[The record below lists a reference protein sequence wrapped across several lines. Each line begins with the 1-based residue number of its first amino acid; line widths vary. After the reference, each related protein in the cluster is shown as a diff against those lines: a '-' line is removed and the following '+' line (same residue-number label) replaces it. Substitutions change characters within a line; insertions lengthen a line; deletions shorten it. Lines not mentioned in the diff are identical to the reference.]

1 MTVLKAED
9 YPRSI
14 PIGKQGENGI
24 TQVTFDITSWTS
36 TYTDGQFELV
46 LRRPVD
52 REVYLVATEN
62 DGSTLT
68 WTVSDTDTLN
78 CGNGAVEIIWRN
90 GEDVAKLKEYSLH
103 VKPSLSAVIGAAPTY
118 VQSWLEKIL
127 AAAEKLI
134 PTIGTDGNWYI
145 GGEDTGKPSRGA
157 DGTIGKD
164 GKDGVSPTAKVEQTT
179 TGATLTVTDGSGTT
193 TANLKD
199 GTSPTAKVE
208 QTSTGATVTVTDA
221 SGTTTAN
228 LTNGKDGA
236 TGATGAKGDKGDK
249 GDTGAAF
256 TYADFTAE
264 QLAALKGEK
273 GDKGDTGAQGA
284 QGEQGIQG
292 IQGIQG
298 EKGETGAAGAKG
310 DKGDTGA
317 TGAAGKDGTSCTH
330 SWSGTTLTVTSAS
343 GTSSADLKGDKGADG
358 SDATVT
364 KDNVVAALGYTPAYL
379 EKPYVLI
386 NKVTLTE
393 TVDTI
398 EINKDSDGNEFNL
411 AHAYVK
417 ITQDGSIT
425 NTRSCSSYF
434 WISTDDGAKGLYL
447 YIQYVME
454 IAKKYAVMWAHNYGE
469 RVEYEYNQIS
479 TVSDSSGE
487 IISSGSTNKMLKN
500 PKIYSVLLY
509 TSAGF
514 PVGIT
519 VEVYGV
525 RA

>member
-1 MTVLKAED
+1 MHEIHISVRNKVAKTVHNDAYVCGNSD
-9 YPRSI
+9 YVI
-14 PIGKQGENGI
+14 QF
-24 TQVTFDITSWTS
+24 TFDEEWDAYETKTARFKWNG
-36 TYTDGQFELV
+36 TYTDVVFTGSECPMPIVQNTYNVEIG
-46 LRRPVD
+46 
-52 REVYLVATEN
+52 VYAGNLHT
-62 DGSTLT
+62 STSAYLPAKK
-68 WTVSDTDTLN
+68 SIL
-78 CGNGAVEIIWRN
+78 CGNPTHAEPT
-90 GEDVAKLKEYSLH
+90 EDVYDQLMAL
-103 VKPSLSAVIGAAPTY
+103 
-118 VQSWLEKIL
+118 LES
-127 AAAEKLI
+127 
-134 PTIGTDGNWYI
+134 
-145 GGEDTGKPSRGA
+145 GKVNGKDGA
-157 DGTIGKD
+157 DGIS
-164 GKDGVSPTAKVEQTT
+164 GKDGVSPTAKVEQTS

-264 QLAALKGEK
+264 QLAALKGPK

-343 GTSSADLKGDKGADG
+343 GTSSADLKGEKGADG
-358 SDATVT
+358 SDAAVT

-379 EKPYVLI
+379 ESPYVLI

-393 TVDTI
+393 TVNTI
-398 EINKDSDGNEFNL
+398 EINKDSDGNDFNL

-434 WISTDDGAKGLYL
+434 WISTDDGEKSLYL
-447 YIQYVME
+447 YIQYAME
-454 IAKKYAVMWAHNYGE
+454 TNKKYAVMWAHNYGE

-479 TVSDSSGE
+479 TVSDSSGAV
-487 IISSGSTNKMLKN
+487 ISSGSTNKMLKN

-509 TSAGF
+509 TSDGF
-514 PVGIT
+514 PAGIT

>member
-127 AAAEKLI
+127 AAAEKLREMI
-134 PTIGTDGNWYI
+134 SSAEKLVPTIGDNGDWYVA
-145 GGEDTGKPSRGA
+145 GEDTGKPSRGEA
-157 DGTIGKD
+157 GEQGATGA
-164 GKDGVSPTAKVEQTT
+164 DGVSPTAKVEQTT

-208 QTSTGATVTVTDA
+208 QTSAGAIVTVTDA
-221 SGTTTAN
+221 SGTSTAN

-236 TGATGAKGDKGDK
+236 KGETGAKGDKGDK

-264 QLAALKGEK
+264 QLAALKGPK
-273 GDKGDTGAQGA
+273 GDKGDTGA

-298 EKGETGAAGAKG
+298 EKGDTGAAGAKG
-310 DKGDTGA
+310 DKGE
-317 TGAAGKDGTSCTH
+317 
-330 SWSGTTLTVTSAS
+330 
-343 GTSSADLKGDKGADG
+343 KGADG

-364 KDNVVAALGYTPAYL
+364 KDNVVAALGYTPAAEEGKIEL
-379 EKPYVLI
+379 VKTL
-386 NKVTLTE
+386 TLTE
-393 TVDTI
+393 AAAISFTGLSLKYCYV
-398 EINKDSDGNEFNL
+398 EIVLPASTSVNGGNLTMEDSWGYSMPTWVSSSAASTYERIMIREVYARGGYYMTTYTQYTGTGNSTNVQSYAYLFANQFKL
-411 AHAYVK
+411 AERPL
-417 ITQDGSIT
+417 TSIT
-425 NTRSCSSYF
+425 
-434 WISTDDGAKGLYL
+434 
-447 YIQYVME
+447 
-454 IAKKYAVMWAHNYGE
+454 YAATCPIGTTIN
-469 RVEYEYNQIS
+469 
-479 TVSDSSGE
+479 
-487 IISSGSTNKMLKN
+487 
-500 PKIYSVLLY
+500 
-509 TSAGF
+509 
-514 PVGIT
+514 
-519 VEVYGV
+519 VYGIPW
-525 RA
+525 

>member
-1 MTVLKAED
+1 MTILKAED

-24 TQVTFDITSWTS
+24 TQVTFDISSWTS

-52 REVYLVATEN
+52 REVYLVATET

-90 GEDVAKLKEYSLH
+90 GEDVAKLKEYSLY
-103 VKPSLSAVIGAAPTY
+103 VKPSLSAVIGAAPAY

-157 DGTIGKD
+157 DGVI

-179 TGATLTVTDGSGTT
+179 TGAKLTVTDGSGTT
-193 TANLKD
+193 TA
-199 GTSPTAKVE
+199 T
-208 QTSTGATVTVTDA
+208 
-221 SGTTTAN
+221 

-236 TGATGAKGDKGDK
+236 KGETGATGAKGDKGDK

-264 QLAALKGEK
+264 QLAALKGPKGDAGATGPQGEK
-273 GDKGDTGAQGA
+273 GDKGDTGAQGV
-284 QGEQGIQG
+284 
-292 IQGIQG
+292 QG

-310 DKGDTGA
+310 DKGDTGATGA

-343 GTSSADLKGDKGADG
+343 GTSSADLKGEKGADG
-358 SDATVT
+358 SDAIVT

-379 EKPYVLI
+379 ESPYVLI

-417 ITQDGSIT
+417 ISQDGSIT
-425 NTRSCSSYF
+425 EARSCSSYF
-434 WISTDDGAKGLYL
+434 WVNTDTGTQSLYI
-447 YIQYVME
+447 YIQYCLE
-454 IAKKYAVMWAHNYGE
+454 TSKKYAVMWAHNYGE

-479 TVSDSSGE
+479 TVSDLSGQV
-487 IISSGSTNKMLKN
+487 ISTASTSKMLKN
-500 PKIYSVLLY
+500 PKIYDVLLY
-509 TSAGF
+509 TSDGF
-514 PVGIT
+514 PAGVT